1 MIYNFLL
8 FLYPEI
14 IELKRVVVFLKTEDD
29 LLFFEIEDDHTCID
43 VEHGLFLMLLQDLN
57 LSD

>member
-1 MIYNFLL
+1 MIYNFWL

-43 VEHGLFLMLLQDLN
+43 VEHGLF
-57 LSD
+57 